1 MIHYKRLIRKGRFD
15 STEPEF
21 PLLDRYIKPG
31 DWCLDIGAGI
41 GKYSC
46 RMSALAGP
54 EGRVLA
60 FEPADENFAILTAN
74 ARHFPFRNVSLINL
88 AVSERQ
94 TRVELRTPLRPS
106 GLLAYGLT
114 RIVPENAL
122 PPDNEVISHSL
133 AIAIDSLALENP
145 ITFIKIDVEGH
156 ELDVLKGMK
165 QTLARY
171 HPVVLVEI
179 NDPTVSTFMNDSGYT
194 GSRKEGSPN
203 ILFIPLNS
211 YI

>member
-1 MIHYKRLIRKGRFD
+1 MVHYKRLIRKGDFD

-21 PLLDRYIKPG
+21 PLLNRYIRSG

-74 ARHFPFRNVSLINL
+74 ARHFPYRNVSLINL
-88 AVSERQ
+88 AVSENQ
-94 TRVELRTPLRPS
+94 TPVELRTPLRAS
-106 GLLAYGLT
+106 GLVAYGLT
-114 RIVPENAL
+114 RIVPEKTPL
-122 PPDNEVISHSL
+122 SKDEVISRSL
-133 AIAIDSLALENP
+133 AITIDSLALENP

-156 ELDVLKGMK
+156 ELPVLRGME
-165 QTLARY
+165 QTLIRY
-171 HPVVLVEI
+171 HPVLLVEI
-179 NDPTVSTFMNDSGYT
+179 NDPAVSTFLAALGYT
-194 GSRKEGSPN
+194 GNPSHGSPN
-203 ILFIPLNS
+203 ILFIPREQ
-211 YI
+211 